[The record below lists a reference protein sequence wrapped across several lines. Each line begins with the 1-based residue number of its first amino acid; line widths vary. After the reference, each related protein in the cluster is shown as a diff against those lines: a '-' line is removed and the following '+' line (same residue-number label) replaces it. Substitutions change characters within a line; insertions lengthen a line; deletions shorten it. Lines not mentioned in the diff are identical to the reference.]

1 MQHIENDRFMI
12 KTTFIETNK
21 ESIKM
26 KGISQALKNVDEVK
40 TVAAE
45 LQRNS
50 KTNLFYCLWVFMY
63 ESGLRVSDVL
73 KLKYQDVEGQ
83 SHLKIKQEKT
93 GNVVRPK
100 VTPAMLSVVAQRK
113 AEQTKMPV
121 ATDFIFQSWHITQ

>member
-73 KLKYQDVEGQ
+73 KLKYQDVEGN
-83 SHLKIKQEKT
+83 LI
-93 GNVVRPK
+93 
-100 VTPAMLSVVAQRK
+100 
-113 AEQTKMPV
+113 
-121 ATDFIFQSWHITQ
+121 

>member
-50 KTNLFYCLWVFMY
+50 KTNLFYCLWCLCMKA
-63 ESGLRVSDVL
+63 GCVSL
-73 KLKYQDVEGQ
+73 TY
-83 SHLKIKQEKT
+83 S
-93 GNVVRPK
+93 
-100 VTPAMLSVVAQRK
+100 S
-113 AEQTKMPV
+113 
-121 ATDFIFQSWHITQ
+121 